1 MQPHELIRRAA
12 KIIETSGWATGV
24 MSDKDGKETPIAARD
39 ASGEPVTLF
48 DATTGGE
55 SRTRVNRKAVSF
67 SAYGALVKAQ
77 EAHGEPPHL
86 GLMWATLMVMAQ
98 ELGNV
103 PSGGTN
109 YVHPVI
115 QFNLTEGRTKE
126 EVLAF
131 LEQAAAAV
139 EAKLNPPAPPAEAV
153 AS

>member
-1 MQPHELIRRAA
+1 MQPYDLIRRAA
-12 KIIETSGWATGV
+12 KIIETSGWAAGTD
-24 MSDKDGKETPIAARD
+24 DKGGAVAARD
-39 ASGEPVTLF
+39 ASGDPVTLF
-48 DATTGGE
+48 DTASGGE

-67 SAYGALVKAQ
+67 SVYGAMVKAQ

-86 GLMWATLMVMAQ
+86 GLMWATLMQLAS
-98 ELGNV
+98 ELGNI

-115 QFNLTEGRTKE
+115 QYNMAEGRTKE

-131 LEQAAAAV
+131 MEQAAATI
-139 EAKLNPPAPPAEAV
+139 EAKLNPPAEAA